1 MKFAIHVKTKN
12 GKFWEWYDR
21 KDVYDLASARI
32 VGRKINWVLNQT
44 RHPPENWHTFLSA
57 KLG

>member
-1 MKFAIHVKTKN
+1 MRFAIHLKTKT

-21 KDVYDLASARI
+21 DDVYDLASARR
-32 VGRKINWVLNQT
+32 VGRMINKKLNKKM
-44 RHPPENWHTFLSA
+44 HPPENWHTFLSA